1 MQFIR
6 LKGRCCSKDVR
17 WRTLSEAV
25 FLDSLKEAG
34 FYFPDQHK
42 SSGSQLRH
50 GRAPMSFH
58 WILTSVQQD
67 TG

>member
-6 LKGRCCSKDVR
+6 LKGRCCLKDVR
-17 WRTLSEAV
+17 WRTLSEAM
-25 FLDSLKEAG
+25 FLDPLKEAV
-34 FYFPDQHK
+34 FCFPDQHK
-42 SSGSQLRH
+42 SSGNQLRRGH
-50 GRAPMSFH
+50 APKGFY